1 MDEELLLADSQ
12 PQAFV
17 TSIRRR
23 IASTNSRVRKRH
35 RHRSPFN
42 INLPLLLLHRRRRI
56 PRQPAGP
63 ASSSRMATYTYY
75 ECLLHEPGQ
84 AIIFVDHG
92 GGQGSVLHV
101 HMDGSSLH
109 YSAPRRA
116 YAAIEEHVRDRRAVG
131 TVPAEGGDE
140 RVREV
145 AGRLALPRRGGVEE
159 WLGEVR
165 GQLVEE
171 NVLSASG
178 GGCAGV

>member
-1 MDEELLLADSQ
+1 
-12 PQAFV
+12 
-17 TSIRRR
+17 
-23 IASTNSRVRKRH
+23 
-35 RHRSPFN
+35 
-42 INLPLLLLHRRRRI
+42 
-56 PRQPAGP
+56 
-63 ASSSRMATYTYY
+63 MATYTYY

-92 GGQGSVLHV
+92 GGAVGSALHV
-101 HMDGSSLH
+101 HMDGASLH

-116 YAAIEEHVRDRRAVG
+116 WAAVEEAVRDRRAVG

-165 GQLVEE
+165 GKLVEE
-171 NVLSASG
+171 NVLSACGGDILPGKLGRGLGPLGRPSG
-178 GGCAGV
+178 ASPRLARPFLRCGLDYRRRRRTKRDQGEETSAAQPGSSSYLPWQLNG

>member
-1 MDEELLLADSQ
+1 MIAVQHLRRLINRILL
-12 PQAFV
+12 
-17 TSIRRR
+17 RK
-23 IASTNSRVRKRH
+23 VRKRH
-35 RHRSPFN
+35 RRRLPFN
-42 INLPLLLLHRRRRI
+42 INLSPLLLLHRRGRRI
-56 PRQPAGP
+56 PHQPE
-63 ASSSRMATYTYY
+63 ASTSKMATYTYY

-92 GGQGSVLHV
+92 GGAVGSALHV
-101 HMDGSSLH
+101 HMDGASLH

-116 YAAIEEHVRDRRAVG
+116 WAAVEEAVRDRRAVG

-165 GQLVEE
+165 GKLVEE
-171 NVLSASG
+171 NVLSACGAG
-178 GGCAGV
+178 GGGV